1 MVLMPQDGTALL
13 ATYLRDAGGRA
24 FEWGAHDC
32 FTFAANWIALRH
44 GIDPLAPWRGR
55 YSTAR
60 GAQRHIMRGGGSL
73 VAAASTP
80 LEAAGFVS
88 TDAPIP
94 GDVGVSIGDLS
105 QAFVIRAA
113 TGWVG
118 LAPRG
123 IVASSAIVALKAWTF
138 PCPQSLSR

>member
-1 MVLMPQDGTALL
+1 MVLRSQVDTTL
-13 ATYLRDAGGRA
+13 AGYLRAAGGRS
-24 FEWGAHDC
+24 FEWGWHDC
-32 FTFAANWIALRH
+32 FTFVANWIVLCH

-60 GAQRHIMRGGGSL
+60 GAQRHIMRGGGDL
-73 VAAASTP
+73 VSAASTP
-80 LEAAGFVS
+80 LEASGFVP
-88 TDAPIP
+88 TDAPAL
-94 GDVGVSIGDLS
+94 GDVGVSMGEHS
-105 QAFVIRAA
+105 QAFVIRAG

-123 IVASSAIVALKAWTF
+123 IVASSAIVALKAWTL